1 MRFQIISLLKPMFV
15 KPFFLKYSL
24 LFCLILSGSVSL
36 AAPKPKNYD
45 AIIHSNTNHRYKGF
59 LQDVSD
65 KGVTIDYLGQSK
77 FFSADS
83 ITRIRIKR
91 VSSTRRHTLA
101 AGGIGAVAG
110 IPIYIDGHNKGK
122 LSIMA
127 LPVVVMGTA
136 FGGSLV
142 GWLINSLTSVQRF
155 NHINQG
161 TSFKSIQPV
170 LLRYSKASPTRVPED
185 N

>member
-1 MRFQIISLLKPMFV
+1 MFDQ
-15 KPFFLKYSL
+15 PTFLKYYCI
-24 LFCLILSGSVSL
+24 LFCLIFSGSFSL
-36 AAPKPKNYD
+36 AAGKPKNYD
-45 AIIHSNTNHRYKGF
+45 AIIHSITNHRYKGF

-83 ITRIRIKR
+83 ISSIRIKR
-91 VSSTRRHTLA
+91 TGSIRKYTSI
-101 AGGIGAVAG
+101 AGGIGAAAG
-110 IPIYIDGHNKGK
+110 IPVYIDGHNKGK

-127 LPVVVMGTA
+127 LPVVVVGTA

-142 GWLINSLTSVQRF
+142 GWLINSLSSVQRF
-155 NHINQG
+155 SHINHG

-170 LLRYSKASPTRVPED
+170 LLRYSKASPTRVPEG